1 MKAKAPASETIAF
14 PAPAQTGSVK
24 AFTDFRP
31 TSRPEPGEWE
41 LRQQLAAA
49 YRITAYFGWDYLI
62 YGHLSVRVPGPE
74 RHFLINPFGLM
85 YDEVTASNLVKIDLD
100 GNLVEPSEYTVN
112 PAGFVIHGAI
122 HAARPDAHC
131 IMHTHTIAGMTL
143 AASDLPVRAID
154 FAGAALHERVAYH
167 GFSGVHSD
175 MSDRE
180 SLVAD
185 LGARNLMVLRNHGLL
200 SCAPTIPLAF
210 KRLFDLEI
218 ACKVQTAAAAMN
230 ARLIET
236 TPEIA
241 ASHADV
247 LDNCDG
253 GELAFAALTR
263 LMKRRDPSF
272 LE

>member
-1 MKAKAPASETIAF
+1 MKARVPASDTAAF
-14 PAPAQTGSVK
+14 PAPAAAGSVRDF
-24 AFTDFRP
+24 ADFRP
-31 TSRPEPGEWE
+31 EQRPEPTEWE

-49 YRITAYFGWDYLI
+49 YRIVAYFGWDYLI
-62 YGHLSVRVPGPE
+62 YGHLSMRVPGPE

-100 GNLVEPSEYTVN
+100 GNLVEPSPYTVN

-143 AASDLPVRAID
+143 AAADLPVRAID
-154 FAGAALHERVAYH
+154 FAGASLHERVAYH

-185 LGARNLMVLRNHGLL
+185 LGTKNFLILRNHGLL
-200 SCAPTIPLAF
+200 TCAPTIPLAF
-210 KRLFDLEI
+210 RRLFDLEI
-218 ACKVQTAAAAMN
+218 ACRVQTAATAMN

-236 TPEIA
+236 PPEVA
-241 ASHADV
+241 ESHARV
-247 LDNCDG
+247 LENVDG

-263 LMKRRDPSF
+263 LMKKRDPSF
-272 LE
+272 LD

>member
-1 MKAKAPASETIAF
+1 MEAQLAMPAASNHDT
-14 PAPAQTGSVK
+14 VK

-31 TSRPEPGEWE
+31 KGRVELTEWE

-49 YRITAYFGWDYLI
+49 YRIFAHLGWDYLI
-62 YGHLSVRVPGPE
+62 YGHISVRVPGPE

-85 YDEVTASNLVKIDLD
+85 YEEVTASNLVKIDLD
-100 GNLVEPSEYTVN
+100 GRIVEPTEYTVN

-131 IMHTHTIAGMTL
+131 VMHTHTISGMVL
-143 AASDLPVRAID
+143 AASDLPIRALD
-154 FAGAALHERVAYH
+154 FAGASLHERVAYH

-185 LGARNLMVLRNHGLL
+185 LGGMNLMVLRNHGLL
-200 SCAPTIPLAF
+200 SCGTTIPWAF

-218 ACKVQTAAAAMN
+218 ACRVQTAATAMN
-230 ARLIET
+230 ARLVT
-236 TPEIA
+236 TPDAVA

-247 LDNCDG
+247 LDDMDG

-263 LMKRRDPSF
+263 IMKKRDPSF

>member
-1 MKAKAPASETIAF
+1 MKARVPSADRSAAGRP
-14 PAPAQTGSVK
+14 GSPGTVRD
-24 AFTDFRP
+24 FTDFRP
-31 TSRPEPGEWE
+31 EQRPEPTEQE

-49 YRITAYFGWDYLI
+49 YRIVAYFGWDYLI

-100 GNLVEPSEYTVN
+100 GNLVEPGPYTVN

-131 IMHTHTIAGMTL
+131 VMHTHTIAGMTL
-143 AASDLPVRAID
+143 AAADVPVRAID
-154 FAGAALHERVAYH
+154 FAGASLYERVAYH
-167 GFSGVHSD
+167 AFSGVHAD

-180 SLVAD
+180 ALVQSLGD
-185 LGARNLMVLRNHGLL
+185 KHYLVLRNHGLL
-200 SCAPTIPLAF
+200 TCAPTIPLAF
-210 KRLFDLEI
+210 RRLFDLEI
-218 ACKVQTAAAAMN
+218 ACRVQTAATAMN
-230 ARLIET
+230 ARLIEA
-236 TPEIA
+236 PAEIA
-241 ASHADV
+241 ESHAKV
-247 LDNCDG
+247 LENVDG

-263 LMKRRDPSF
+263 LMKKRDPSF